1 MYINLF
7 TKHTARGLMADS
19 DNDNV
24 QNKISVWKASRR
36 VAVVE
41 IEQVKICT
49 HVGLCERP
57 SDSKNEEHI
66 LVQ

>member
-1 MYINLF
+1 
-7 TKHTARGLMADS
+7 MADS